1 MMLDNVIVTD
11 NNIHIT
17 DSAFL
22 SKHDADVLLYRVT
35 ADYPTCSVVVNRS
48 HGSMMREWA
57 AHTLL
62 YKLHILRSHTKDVDL
77 NYPQRWWVSLAYNI
91 FGAIALIFLK

>member
-1 MMLDNVIVTD
+1 MMRNNVVVTE

-22 SKHDADVLLYRVT
+22 SERDADGLLYRIAAV
-35 ADYPTCSVVVNRS
+35 YPACPVVINRS
-48 HGSMMREWA
+48 HESMMRELA

-62 YKLHILRSHTKDVDL
+62 YKLHLFRSHTKDVDL
-77 NYPQRWWVSLAYNI
+77 NYPQRWWVSLAYNV
-91 FGAIALIFLK
+91 FGAIALIFLN

>member
-1 MMLDNVIVTD
+1 MKEGVVVTE

-22 SKHDADVLLYRVT
+22 SKRDADGLLYRI
-35 ADYPTCSVVVNRS
+35 AAEYPTCSVVINRS

-57 AHTLL
+57 LHTLL

-77 NYPQRWWVSLAYNI
+77 NYPQRWWVSLAYNV
-91 FGAIALIFLK
+91 FGAIALFFLN

>member
-1 MMLDNVIVTD
+1 MKEGVVVTE

-17 DSAFL
+17 DSSFL
-22 SKHDADVLLYRVT
+22 SEREADDLLDCI
-35 ADYPTCSVVVNRS
+35 AAEYPTCSVVVNRS
-48 HGSMMREWA
+48 HGSMIREWA

-77 NYPQRWWVSLAYNI
+77 NYPQRWWVSLAYNV
-91 FGAIALIFLK
+91 FGAIALIFLN

>member
-1 MMLDNVIVTD
+1 MKEGVVVTE

-22 SKHDADVLLYRVT
+22 SERDADCLLYRIAAV
-35 ADYPTCSVVVNRS
+35 YPSCPVVINRS

-57 AHTLL
+57 SHTLL

-77 NYPQRWWVSLAYNI
+77 NYPQRWWVSLAYNV
-91 FGAIALIFLK
+91 FGAIALIFLN